1 MSFLCDKSGWLNLWI
16 APTASPQSATQLVSE
31 EVEVSDAMMSNV
43 HGLQHFVTAAPAQ
56 AMWDTWRAGTS
67 FYCWLS
73 KTSILYARQEEGSSR
88 LVRIDI
94 SFEGPAPRVSK
105 SQELHL
111 VKVCVFAQGLN
122 LAGLAVN

>member
-1 MSFLCDKSGWLNLWI
+1 M
-16 APTASPQSATQLVSE
+16 
-31 EVEVSDAMMSNV
+31 
-43 HGLQHFVTAAPAQ
+43 AALAQ
-56 AMWDTWRAGTS
+56 TMWDTWRAGTS

-73 KTSILYARQEEGSSR
+73 KTSLLYARQEEGSSR

-111 VKVCVFAQGLN
+111 VKVCVFGARSKPCG
-122 LAGLAVN
+122 ASVT